1 MYVYR
6 HLVQSL
12 MSGHIICTYTYMS
25 IVAGSTQL
33 LYVCVCVCVYLR
45 HYTYKVPTVQSR
57 VHVIAA
63 GDHHAF
69 VERAPDDDAETKNIY
84 NFIYCSVA

>member
-1 MYVYR
+1 
-6 HLVQSL
+6 
-12 MSGHIICTYTYMS
+12 MS

-33 LYVCVCVCVYLR
+33 LYVCMCVCVCVSVCIVN
-45 HYTYKVPTVQSR
+45 TYDITHTKYQRCR
-57 VHVIAA
+57 VCAVLAA